1 MKYVIPLTLSAL
13 LCACG
18 GGSGSDTP
26 PPTQTPDNSG
36 VQPPPN
42 NAPVASDD
50 SAETINGQSVTVNVL
65 GNDSDAD
72 NDDLTIDSVSQPSDG
87 TVSIENNQLVFT
99 PSNASFAGT
108 VNFSYTVSDSEDS
121 ASANVSIT
129 VNQAVSFDGIV
140 VGAESLNGVSVR
152 VEIGEESFESEL
164 DTEGRFALDYQTSAV
179 DSRDVSFALMQDQK
193 LLYVGTPL
201 TFDNI
206 VARRGSDVLF
216 SYQSHK
222 EMLVSPVST
231 AVEALRLRLTSAD
244 QQAFEAQID
253 GDTLL
258 QLAAI
263 SSLIAK
269 GELTSQDTLFDVL
282 NDDAQLEALARSLL
296 LDDEAVSVDSEN
308 QNGVEGIVAV
318 GTRLQTEMDEV
329 RSLVAPLIRIGTDA
343 QTNSALPAA
352 AQSAP
357 TQANSSVKKT
367 AANTELLADYYQ
379 LKPSY
384 EGRIASYNFV
394 GAQLTLMQDGTG
406 TYFAEHASS
415 SVSWE
420 EGSEDLIVTL
430 DTPIPIEFDL
440 SLTTLNVRGLIDPEV
455 YSEAINRLGN
465 VSYTTFMNSFTLT
478 RLFNGEN
485 VDIISTDFEV
495 NVKIN
500 EDPDFPPETYE
511 DARELGVDDYLRTL
525 TQDLEYVET
534 ALQTK
539 IPFTAEEVTGV
550 WGFAIAG
557 SAPVQSSTNGDVRE
571 LAGVFAD
578 LVTFDADGSMQS
590 QFHDKAG
597 TWQIN
602 DDGTLTVN
610 QTDGYEVTY
619 TRISQDEQA
628 NGMLIRASN
637 QDGASFSQFRMAI
650 KRSSDQLD
658 LSLMRKPEFLWNGN
672 WGLSNPN
679 NYNADG
685 SFKNTGYFGFQFSND
700 ETVPSYLLGFL
711 YRINPEVEI
720 VIRNR
725 ARHLV
730 EGENNLVYIE
740 RRSSETEIA
749 NADCDVDEPTCRT
762 WLRRQW
768 TPLGQTEDRY
778 YVLEHFYFN
787 TDLIFTGNPD
797 APLYFQP
804 RGRVIFYEKLD
815 YPEGLVE

>member
-42 NAPVASDD
+42 NVPVASDD

-65 GNDSDAD
+65 SNDSDAD
-72 NDDLTIDSVSQPSDG
+72 NDSLTISSVSQPSDG
-87 TVSIENNQLVFT
+87 TVSIENNQLIYT
-99 PSNASFAGT
+99 PSSAAFAGT

-121 ASANVSIT
+121 ASADVSIT
-129 VNQAVSFDGIV
+129 VNQAVAFDGIV

-152 VEIGEESFESEL
+152 IDIGEESFETEL
-164 DTEGRFALDYQTSAV
+164 DTEGRFALDYQTSVV

-193 LLYVGTPL
+193 LLYVGSPQ

-206 VARRGSDVLF
+206 VARRGSEVLF

-222 EMLVSPVST
+222 EMLISPVST
-231 AVEALRLRLTSAD
+231 AVEALRLRLTSSD

-282 NDDAQLEALARSLL
+282 NDDDQLEALAQSLL
-296 LDDEAVSVDSEN
+296 NNDEAISVDSEN
-308 QNGVEGIVAV
+308 QNGVEGILAV
-318 GTRLQTEMDEV
+318 GARLQAEMDEV
-329 RSLVAPLIRIGTDA
+329 RSLVAPFIRIGADV
-343 QTNSALPAA
+343 QTNSELPVASQNA
-352 AQSAP
+352 SLQS
-357 TQANSSVKKT
+357 NSPDKST
-367 AANTELLADYYQ
+367 TANTEILADYYQ

-384 EGRIASYNFV
+384 GGRIASYNFV

-406 TYFAEHASS
+406 MYFAEHASS

-420 EGSEDLIVTL
+420 EGSEDLLITL
-430 DTPIPIEFDL
+430 DTPIPTEYEV

-455 YSEAINRLGN
+455 YAEAINRLGN
-465 VSYTTFMNSFTLT
+465 VRYTTFINSFTLT

-500 EDPDFPPETYE
+500 ENPDFPPETYE
-511 DARELGVDDYLRTL
+511 DARELGVENYLRTL

-534 ALQTK
+534 ALQNT
-539 IPFTAEEVTGV
+539 IPFTAEELTGE

-557 SAPVQSSTNGDVRE
+557 AAPAQSSTNEDVRE
-571 LAGVFAD
+571 LTGVFAD

-590 QFHDKAG
+590 QIHEKAG
-597 TWQIN
+597 TWQIHE
-602 DDGTLTVN
+602 DGTLTVN

-628 NGMLIRASN
+628 NGMLIRASH

-650 KRSSDQLD
+650 KRSTDQLD
-658 LSLMRKPEFLWNGN
+658 LSLIRKPEYLWNGN

-685 SFKNTGYFGFQFSND
+685 SFKNTGYYGFQFSD
-700 ETVPSYLLGFL
+700 DDSMTSYLLGFL
-711 YRINPEVEI
+711 YRISPEVELI
-720 VIRNR
+720 IRNR
-725 ARHLV
+725 ARHLIQ
-730 EGENNLVYIE
+730 GENNLVYIE

-749 NADCDVDEPTCRT
+749 NADCQLDEPTCRT

-804 RGRVIFYEKLD
+804 SGRVIFYEKLD